1 MRPRGCSISAAS
13 ASTSHCADIPTADS
27 SRCPGGCR
35 WWCRRVDCRAAT
47 PAAGFGSAT
56 ERPSWSAWGL
66 AAWSCR
72 SAPLPIRKS
81 SPVPCTERGPV
92 VTAQSMGD
100 VLRVVGIA
108 GSLRRASYNRALL
121 CAAQQ
126 LTPPSLVIEIEV
138 LDDLPMF
145 NADLDGADTPEAVIR
160 LRGAVREAD
169 GLLLVTPE
177 YNHGV
182 PGVMK
187 NAIDWLSQPLAQSA
201 LDGKPTA
208 LMGAS
213 SGAAGTARG
222 QSQLRQSFVLTNTP
236 SMLRPEVL
244 VGRAQDKF
252 DATGRLTDEGTRRFV
267 ASFLEQFAVWIRR
280 EQRAADLE

>member
-1 MRPRGCSISAAS
+1 MTGQ
-13 ASTSHCADIPTADS
+13 
-27 SRCPGGCR
+27 
-35 WWCRRVDCRAAT
+35 
-47 PAAGFGSAT
+47 
-56 ERPSWSAWGL
+56 
-66 AAWSCR
+66 
-72 SAPLPIRKS
+72 PLR
-81 SPVPCTERGPV
+81 
-92 VTAQSMGD
+92 D

-126 LTPPSLVIEIEV
+126 LTPPSLVIEVEV

-145 NADLDGADTPEAVIR
+145 NADLDGVASPPAVER
-160 LRGAVREAD
+160 LRAAVREAD

-187 NAIDWLSQPLAQSA
+187 NAVDWLSQPLAHSV

-208 LMGAS
+208 IMGAS
-213 SGAAGTARG
+213 TGAAGTARG

-236 SMLRPEVL
+236 AMLRPEVL

-252 DATGRLTDEGTRRFV
+252 DATGRLTDEPTRKFLRR
-267 ASFLEQFAVWIRR
+267 FLEQFATWI
-280 EQRAADLE
+280 ELQQRASDLALYDSITGPPPPREG

>member
-1 MRPRGCSISAAS
+1 MTDQPIG
-13 ASTSHCADIPTADS
+13 
-27 SRCPGGCR
+27 
-35 WWCRRVDCRAAT
+35 DC
-47 PAAGFGSAT
+47 
-56 ERPSWSAWGL
+56 
-66 AAWSCR
+66 
-72 SAPLPIRKS
+72 
-81 SPVPCTERGPV
+81 
-92 VTAQSMGD
+92 
-100 VLRVVGIA
+100 LRVIGIA

-126 LTPPSLVIEIEV
+126 LTPPSLLIEVEV
-138 LDDLPMF
+138 LDDVPMF
-145 NADLDGADTPEAVIR
+145 NADLDASATPEAVLR
-160 LRGAVREAD
+160 LRRAVREAD
-169 GLLLVTPE
+169 ALLLVTPE

-213 SGAAGTARG
+213 TGAAGTARG

-236 SMLRPEVL
+236 AMLRPEVL

-252 DATGRLTDEGTRRFV
+252 DAAGRLVDEATRRFLRG
-267 ASFLEQFAVWIRR
+267 FLEQFAVWI
-280 EQRAADLE
+280 EQQQRARDVTLSGSVMAGVTTARSEG

>member
-1 MRPRGCSISAAS
+1 
-13 ASTSHCADIPTADS
+13 
-27 SRCPGGCR
+27 
-35 WWCRRVDCRAAT
+35 
-47 PAAGFGSAT
+47 
-56 ERPSWSAWGL
+56 
-66 AAWSCR
+66 
-72 SAPLPIRKS
+72 
-81 SPVPCTERGPV
+81 
-92 VTAQSMGD
+92 VTDQRIGD
-100 VLRVVGIA
+100 VLRVIGIA

-126 LTPPSLVIEIEV
+126 LTPPSLLIEVEV
-138 LDDLPMF
+138 LDDVPMF
-145 NADLDGADTPEAVIR
+145 NADLEGVATPEAVVR
-160 LRGAVREAD
+160 LRQAVREAD

-187 NAIDWLSQPLAQSA
+187 NAIDWLSQPMAQSA

-213 SGAAGTARG
+213 TAQAGTARG

-252 DATGRLTDEGTRRFV
+252 DASGRLIDEPTRRFLRG
-267 ASFLEQFAVWIRR
+267 FLEQFAGWIEQQQRGRDVTLSGSIMGGDRRR
-280 EQRAADLE
+280 EG

>member
-1 MRPRGCSISAAS
+1 VSDETI
-13 ASTSHCADIPTADS
+13 
-27 SRCPGGCR
+27 
-35 WWCRRVDCRAAT
+35 
-47 PAAGFGSAT
+47 
-56 ERPSWSAWGL
+56 
-66 AAWSCR
+66 
-72 SAPLPIRKS
+72 
-81 SPVPCTERGPV
+81 
-92 VTAQSMGD
+92 GD

-126 LTPPSLVIEIEV
+126 LTPPLLVIEIEL

-145 NADLDGADTPEAVIR
+145 NADLDGTDTPEAVVR
-160 LRGAVREAD
+160 LRRAVREAD

-208 LMGAS
+208 IMGAS
-213 SGAAGTARG
+213 TGMAGTARG

-236 SMLRPEVL
+236 AMLRPEVL

-252 DATGRLTDEGTRRFV
+252 DQTGRLIDEPTRRFLRG
-267 ASFLEQFAVWIRR
+267 FLEQFAGWI
-280 EQRAADLE
+280 EQQQRARDVMLSGSLIGPDRPSAG